1 MADLK
6 LSTKGDLQLIQLN
19 SQNKIVKD
27 VVEDPDV
34 LQLLLKRALT
44 TPRGYL
50 TITEINNNLLK
61 FKDNN
66 YGNDIYKELSEGLT
80 LNFLSRVKIHIQN
93 ALSEAN
99 LDSNIDN
106 IQLNVLEA
114 HTIQILI
121 TYTNSSENNIIEVA
135 I

>member
-44 TPRGYL
+44 TPKGYL

-61 FKDNN
+61 FKDNS

-135 I
+135 V